1 VATVTQNAKDYSG
14 YIDTAVFAP
23 KDERIMARTMRWM
36 TLGLG
41 CGVVLLSQAAP
52 VSAQTPLF
60 VRITPSSVTLLVGQ
74 SASFRVID
82 QAGHMVNHIAWHV
95 SDPDA
100 FWTRDGDEF
109 TIVAREPGDYHVD
122 GRSADGS
129 AEATVTVVHGDRL
142 PPGSTLWR
150 SGDVQGCQS
159 VKITPAL
166 PNTAG
171 IAYYQQTQCDDG
183 GYIQAYR
190 ANGVQM
196 WRTKISDTGVPAS
209 AAGNLPSNPA
219 ARLNAHS
226 ASVCD
231 SILVGDAQVKIRD
244 LLHQQSLI
252 FSEGAPAEHVWI
264 IDETNTQCKVWFDD
278 QAQVSKKRKVFVAE

>member
-1 VATVTQNAKDYSG
+1 MMG
-14 YIDTAVFAP
+14 
-23 KDERIMARTMRWM
+23 RTIRWKASA
-36 TLGLG
+36 L
-41 CGVVLLSQAAP
+41 VSSAVLLSVAVPSPAQA
-52 VSAQTPLF
+52 PLF

-82 QAGHMVNHIAWHV
+82 PAGHMVDHIAWHV

-109 TIVAREPGDYHVD
+109 TIVAKEPGDYHVD

-129 AEATVTVVHGDRL
+129 AEATVTVAHGDRL

-183 GYIQAYR
+183 GYMQAYR

-196 WRTKISDTGVPAS
+196 WRTKISDTGVPPS
-209 AAGNLPSNPA
+209 AGGDMPA
-219 ARLNAHS
+219 IPGARLNVRS

-231 SILVGDAQVKIRD
+231 SISVGDAQAKIRD
-244 LLHQQSLI
+244 LLHQQNLT
-252 FSEGAPAEHVWI
+252 FSDGAAAEPVWT
-264 IDETNTQCKVWFDD
+264 IDESNTQCKVWFDEKS
-278 QAQVSKKRKVFVAE
+278 QVSKKRKVFVTE

>member
-1 VATVTQNAKDYSG
+1 M
-14 YIDTAVFAP
+14 
-23 KDERIMARTMRWM
+23 MARTIRM
-36 TLGLG
+36 TGSALA
-41 CGVVLLSQAAP
+41 CGIALFLYAAP
-52 VSAQTPLF
+52 LPAQAPLF

-82 QAGHMVNHIAWHV
+82 QAGHMVNHIAWHI

-109 TIVAREPGDYHVD
+109 TIVAKEPGDYHVD

-159 VKITPAL
+159 VKLTAAL
-166 PNTAG
+166 PNSAG
-171 IAYYQQTQCDDG
+171 IAYYQQTRCDDG
-183 GYIQAYR
+183 DYIQAYR
-190 ANGVQM
+190 ANGVQL
-196 WRTKISDTGVPAS
+196 WRTKISDTGVPPS
-209 AAGNLPSNPA
+209 AAGDMPANPA
-219 ARLNAHS
+219 ARLNTRS

-231 SILVGDAQVKIRD
+231 SISVGDAQAKIRD
-244 LLHQQSLI
+244 LLRQQNLT
-252 FSEGAPAEHVWI
+252 FSEGAPSEHVWVV
-264 IDETNTQCKVWFDD
+264 DESNTQCKIWFDD
-278 QAQVSKKRKVFVAE
+278 KSQVSKKRKVFVTE

>member
-1 VATVTQNAKDYSG
+1 MFTQKAKCYSG
-14 YIDTAVFAP
+14 YIDPFVFAI
-23 KDERIMARTMRWM
+23 KDERMMGRTIRW
-36 TLGLG
+36 TASALGS
-41 CGVVLLSQAAP
+41 CAVLLVFATPSPAQA
-52 VSAQTPLF
+52 PLF

-109 TIVAREPGDYHVD
+109 TIVAKEPGDYHVD

-129 AEATVTVVHGDRL
+129 AEATVTVVRGDRL
-142 PPGSTLWR
+142 PSGSTLWR
-150 SGDVQGCQS
+150 SGDVPGCRS
-159 VKITPAL
+159 VKITPAF

-171 IAYYQQTQCDDG
+171 IAYYQQTHCDDG
-183 GYIQAYR
+183 DYIQAYR

-196 WRTKISDTGVPAS
+196 WRTKISDTGVP
-209 AAGNLPSNPA
+209 PSTGGDMPANPA
-219 ARLNAHS
+219 ARLNVRS

-231 SILVGDAQVKIRD
+231 SISVGDAQAKIRD
-244 LLHQQSLI
+244 LLHQQNLT
-252 FSEGAPAEHVWI
+252 FSEGAASEHVWI
-264 IDETNTQCKVWFDD
+264 IDESNTQCKVWFDD
-278 QAQVSKKRKVFVAE
+278 QSQVSKKRKVYVAE

>member
-1 VATVTQNAKDYSG
+1 MTGRN
-14 YIDTAVFAP
+14 IRLTASALVSFA
-23 KDERIMARTMRWM
+23 
-36 TLGLG
+36 
-41 CGVVLLSQAAP
+41 VLLSLAAR
-52 VSAQTPLF
+52 SQAQTPLF

-100 FWTRDGDEF
+100 FWIRDGDEF
-109 TIVAREPGDYHVD
+109 TIVAKEAGDYRVD

-129 AEATVTVVHGDRL
+129 AEATVTVAHGDRL
-142 PPGSTLWR
+142 PPGSALWR
-150 SGDVQGCQS
+150 SGDVPGCQS

-196 WRTKISDTGVPAS
+196 WRTKISDTGVPPS
-209 AAGNLPSNPA
+209 AAGDIPANPA
-219 ARLNAHS
+219 ARLNVRS

-231 SILVGDAQVKIRD
+231 SISVGDAEAKVRD
-244 LLHQQSLI
+244 LLHQQNLA
-252 FSEGAPAEHVWI
+252 FSEGAASEPGWT
-264 IDETNTQCKVWFDD
+264 IDESNTQCKVWFDEKS
-278 QAQVSKKRKVFVAE
+278 QVSKKRKVFVTE

>member
-1 VATVTQNAKDYSG
+1 MFTQKAKHGSG
-14 YIDTAVFAP
+14 YIDPVDFAP
-23 KDERIMARTMRWM
+23 EDTLMTGRTLRLTAWA
-36 TLGLG
+36 LAGA
-41 CGVVLLSQAAP
+41 VLLLGAVRLPAQA
-52 VSAQTPLF
+52 PLF

-109 TIVAREPGDYHVD
+109 TIMAKEPGDYRVD

-129 AEATVTVVHGDRL
+129 AEATVTVMHGDRL

-171 IAYYQQTQCDDG
+171 IAYYQQTRCDDG
-183 GYIQAYR
+183 DYIQAYR

-196 WRTKISDTGVPAS
+196 WRTKISDTGVPPS
-209 AAGNLPSNPA
+209 AAGDLPANPA
-219 ARLNAHS
+219 ARLNVRS

-231 SILVGDAQVKIRD
+231 SIEVGDAQAKIRD
-244 LLHQQSLI
+244 LLHQQNLT
-252 FSEGAPAEHVWI
+252 FSEGTASEHVWT
-264 IDETNTQCKVWFDD
+264 IDESNTQCKLWFDD
-278 QAQVSKKRKVFVAE
+278 KSQVSKKRKVFVTE